1 MCCGVW
7 LTRNNMIFEGKSNKS
22 DFVASYNLVRM
33 SFREGWK
40 VKINKT
46 FRIIKNS
53 IINRQL
59 RRYIDENT

>member
-7 LTRNNMIFEGKSNKS
+7 VTRNNMIFEGKSNKS
-22 DFVASYNLVRM
+22 NFVASYSLVRM
-33 SFREGWK
+33 SFREGQK

-53 IINRQL
+53 EIINRQL
-59 RRYIDENT
+59 